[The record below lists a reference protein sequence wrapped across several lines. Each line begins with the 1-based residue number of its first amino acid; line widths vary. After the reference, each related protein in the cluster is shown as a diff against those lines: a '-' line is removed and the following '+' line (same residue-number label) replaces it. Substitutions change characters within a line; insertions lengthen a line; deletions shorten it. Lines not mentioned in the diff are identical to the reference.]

1 MTILASIFI
10 ALAVLIH
17 IYIWV
22 LETFLWDKPKGL
34 KTFNLDANRAALTK
48 EMAVNQG
55 LYNLMLAMVALVGLT
70 LLWAGETSTG
80 EALIFAGVGSMALA
94 GIFLFVTSPDKRR
107 PALVQLLPPLIGVI
121 STALI

>member
-22 LETFLWDKPKGL
+22 FETFLWDKPKGL

-80 EALIFAGVGSMALA
+80 KALIFAGVGSMALA